1 MLELIKLQ
9 KLANNNRLPHA
20 ILLNAN
26 QQTALDLAKNFSKWL
41 LCGNLDKN
49 HHNNYSKNIN
59 NCSCSSCKLF
69 VVENHP
75 DYCVIDLGK
84 DEEIKI
90 EHIRSANQFILSNVY
105 LSQTKILL
113 INHIHNINLQ
123 AVNAFL
129 KNLEEP
135 SLNFKILILLIT
147 NNPKVLPNTILS
159 RVIKINLFNLDNNNL
174 DKEFE
179 LILLQ
184 DLYKVWSNG
193 NFTPYQLVTKWQT
206 FDKAKLVYCLWF
218 IISKLIKSPKEQLL
232 LDLSEKISPKVLWLL
247 LDSLNYVNKSIILGD
262 PINWQ
267 LFLYNFI
274 MTKFTGENIYV
285 NRTTT
290 RS

>member
-26 QQTALDLAKNFSKWL
+26 QQTALSLAKNFSKWL
-41 LCGNLDKN
+41 LCGSQN
-49 HHNNYSKNIN
+49 KNIN

-75 DYCVIDLGK
+75 DYYLIDLGK

-90 EHIRSANQFILSNVY
+90 EHIRSANQFIISNVY

-123 AVNAFL
+123 AINAFL

-147 NNPKVLPNTILS
+147 NNPKALPNTILS
-159 RVIKINLFNLDNNNL
+159 RVVKINLFNLASNSLELNP
-174 DKEFE
+174 EFE

-184 DLYKVWSNG
+184 DLHQVWING
-193 NFTPYQLVTKWQT
+193 NLSPNQLVTKWQT

-247 LDSLNYVNKSIILGD
+247 LDSLNYLSKVIILGD

-285 NRTTT
+285 KCAAT
-290 RS
+290 RN